1 MCLLF
6 MLQEG
11 TIAPDFE
18 LVDQNNKKHQL
29 SSYKGKYVLL
39 YFYPKDDTP
48 GCTMEAC
55 NIRDNYAAFKQSK
68 LIVFGISAD
77 TPVSHT
83 KFAKKY
89 ALPFTLLA
97 DPNKGVIKAY
107 DAGGIFTKRIS
118 YLIGPNREIL
128 KRYVKVDPKTHA
140 TQVLEDL
147 KKIKK

>member
-1 MCLLF
+1 

-29 SSYKGKYVLL
+29 SSYNGNYVLL

-55 NIRDNYAAFKQSK
+55 NIRDNYSAFKKSK
-68 LIVFGISAD
+68 LIVLGISSD
-77 TPVSHT
+77 TPESHT

-97 DPNKGVIKAY
+97 DPNKGMIKAY

-128 KRYVKVDPKTHA
+128 KRYAKVDPKTHA
-140 TQVLEDL
+140 TDVLKDYEL
-147 KKIKK
+147 TRRNKQ